1 MILKPNIAL
10 KKKKK
15 RRQKQEN
22 ITRRKKGNEE
32 YMFLGTRE
40 IHVHKYTL
48 SFFTRGEG
56 KRKGNPSRKSCLPK
70 CEHFKHKNPL
80 FGLNDWNIYCN

>member
-10 KKKKK
+10 KK
-15 RRQKQEN
+15 
-22 ITRRKKGNEE
+22 RRKRGKIKRISLEGKKGMKNI

-48 SFFTRGEG
+48 SFFTRGGG
-56 KRKGNPSRKSCLPK
+56 KRKGNPSR
-70 CEHFKHKNPL
+70 N
-80 FGLNDWNIYCN
+80 